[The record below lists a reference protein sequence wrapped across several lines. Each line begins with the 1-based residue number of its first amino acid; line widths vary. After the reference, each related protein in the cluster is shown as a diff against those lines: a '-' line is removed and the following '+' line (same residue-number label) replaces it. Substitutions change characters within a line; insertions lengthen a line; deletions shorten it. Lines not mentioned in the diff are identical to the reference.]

1 MQQRKRPP
9 TEAALLFWFCWHG
22 MQGEL
27 LVEKVPNRFF
37 EPINCW
43 LVGDR
48 LGQPSVVL
56 NPLVKFLAFLTH
68 GKVPHSRVEAPAY
81 VDGCAGG
88 LFQIGIRIPLDLLLA
103 ARSSSRPQLIGTV
116 QHGLA

>member
-1 MQQRKRPP
+1 V
-9 TEAALLFWFCWHG
+9 AALLFWFWWHG

-27 LVEKVPNRFF
+27 LVKKVPNRFF

-48 LGQPSVVL
+48 LGEPSVVL

-68 GKVPHSRVEAPAY
+68 GKVRIRE
-81 VDGCAGG
+81 
-88 LFQIGIRIPLDLLLA
+88 IGIRTPLD
-103 ARSSSRPQLIGTV
+103 STWDTWTN
-116 QHGLA
+116 

>member
-1 MQQRKRPP
+1 
-9 TEAALLFWFCWHG
+9 

-88 LFQIGIRIPLDLLLA
+88 LFQIGIRIPLDSLLA
-103 ARSSSRPQLIGTV
+103 VRSSSRPQPIGTV